1 MRYFFNLFLNDFNQ
15 IFIMILPIESESS
28 IFLASLVERG
38 VAQSG
43 SAVALGAIGRGFE
56 SLRPDWV
63 LTKSEIRL
71 SEI

>member
-56 SLRPDWV
+56 SLRPDHI
-63 LTKSEIRL
+63 L
-71 SEI
+71 